1 MMTKRTLDEIELSVT
16 EYQDELNQML
26 SDDSSYAEWAEAQHI
41 QAVDEQNQI
50 EPTIQTLAESAAQ
63 NAGRA
68 ARFLNSAMNK
78 EVVTAAS
85 SWAAFR
91 DLYIH
96 MLWDGSEEQFKQIET
111 AFMTRFFESLG
122 EEDTGNQNQYVA

>member
-1 MMTKRTLDEIELSVT
+1 MMTKRTLDEIEQSVS

-26 SDDSSYAEWAEAQHI
+26 SEDEAYAEWAEAQHI
-41 QAVDEQNQI
+41 QAVDEMNKI
-50 EPTIQTLAESAAQ
+50 EPTIQTLAASAAQ

-85 SWAAFR
+85 SWAAFK

-96 MLWDGSEEQFKQIET
+96 ILWDGSEEEFKQIE
-111 AFMTRFFESLG
+111 AIFMARFFESV
-122 EEDTGNQNQYVA
+122 EEGVPTSYVA

>member
-1 MMTKRTLDEIELSVT
+1 MSMTKRTLDEIELSVS

-26 SDDSSYAEWAEAQHI
+26 SDDSEYAQWCEAQHI
-41 QAVDEQNQI
+41 QAVEEMDKI
-50 EPTIQTLAESAAQ
+50 LPSPLALAINAAS
-63 NAGRA
+63 NSGRA

-85 SWAAFR
+85 AWAAFR

-96 MLWDGSEEQFKQIET
+96 MLWDGSEEEFKQIER
-111 AFMTRFFESLG
+111 AFMTQWFEVAGG
-122 EEDTGNQNQYVA
+122 EVPTSYVA